1 MSEDP
6 FIELCVICLFYL
18 YFGVG
23 GFVLWLLDKALSRVP
38 RYRDW
43 RKENLLNDPDNY
55 DD

>member
-1 MSEDP
+1 MSEALVTGLL
-6 FIELCVICLFYL
+6 ILCLLCV
-18 YFGVG
+18 YFGAG

-43 RKENLLNDPDNY
+43 KENLLDGADDY

>member
-1 MSEDP
+1 MKTCSP
-6 FIELCVICLFYL
+6 GCSSFACSLGA
-18 YFGVG
+18 YFGAG

-43 RKENLLNDPDNY
+43 KENLLGGADDY

>member
-1 MSEDP
+1 MNEDLFTGL
-6 FIELCVICLFYL
+6 FILC
-18 YFGVG
+18 FGAG

-43 RKENLLNDPDNY
+43 KENLLGGADDY

>member
-1 MSEDP
+1 MIYSSGCS
-6 FIELCVICLFYL
+6 FFAWLGA
-18 YFGVG
+18 YFGAG

-43 RKENLLNDPDNY
+43 KENLLGDDDY

>member
-1 MSEDP
+1 MSDNL
-6 FIELCVICLFYL
+6 FIGLFILCLL
-18 YFGVG
+18 GAYFGAG

-43 RKENLLNDPDNY
+43 KENLLGDDDY